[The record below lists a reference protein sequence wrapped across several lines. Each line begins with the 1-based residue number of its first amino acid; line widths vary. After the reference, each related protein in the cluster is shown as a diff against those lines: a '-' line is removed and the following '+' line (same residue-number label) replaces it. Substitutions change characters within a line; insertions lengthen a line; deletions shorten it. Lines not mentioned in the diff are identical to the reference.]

1 MKTSMNRIAGLAA
14 IMAALVVSS
23 AWGQARTE
31 AKGPVEIGPP
41 QAHQIV
47 VHKLSLF
54 DEMLGSAMVYDL
66 DKQKFLGQVTTGFIA
81 PASLSPD
88 GKTLYTADAY
98 FARGVRGE
106 RTDVITAWNMET
118 LEVRFEVEIPPKRM
132 VMLPERWGMS
142 LSNDGRFAYVYNF
155 TPASSISVVDL
166 QEQKFV
172 GEIPI
177 AGCFLAYPTGDRTFA
192 VLCGDG
198 TLQDITI
205 DDSGQAVERSRK
217 RFFDPNKVEMYTR
230 AARAGDMYYFLT
242 VDGQI
247 QPIDVSGDGIKVGER
262 WSLFTDAQREAGW
275 GVGGWQLMAIAPAL
289 DRLFVLVQPEWKR
302 WKWEFPS
309 TTVWAYD
316 LNTHEKVAEYTAPA
330 PIISLHATK
339 DDDPL
344 LVGGTVT
351 GTLEVFDLGSGE
363 HVSTMQAGN
372 FPLMLYS
379 R

>member
-1 MKTSMNRIAGLAA
+1 MKTGINRIAALALV
-14 IMAALVVSS
+14 MTALVVSS
-23 AWGQARTE
+23 AWGQAQTE
-31 AKGPVEIGPP
+31 PKGPVTIGPP

-106 RTDVITAWNMET
+106 RTDVLTAWNMET

-142 LSNDGRFAYVYNF
+142 LSDDGRFAYVYNF

-166 QEQKFV
+166 KKQEFV
-172 GEIPI
+172 GEIAT
-177 AGCFLAYPTGDRTFA
+177 AGCFLAYPTGDRSFA

-198 TLQDITI
+198 TLQDIRI
-205 DDSGQAVERSRK
+205 DDAGQVVERSRT
-217 RFFDPNKVEMYTR
+217 RFFDPNEVEMYTR
-230 AARAGDMYYFLT
+230 AARSGDSYYFLT
-242 VDGQI
+242 VDGHI
-247 QPIDVSGDGIKVGER
+247 QPIDVSGDEIKVGER
-262 WSLFTDAQREAGW
+262 WSLFTDEQRKAGW
-275 GVGGWQLMAIAPAL
+275 GVGGWQLMAIAPEL
-289 DRLFVLVQPEWKR
+289 NRLYVLVMPDWKR

-309 TTVWAYD
+309 TVVWAYD
-316 LNTHEKVAEYTAPA
+316 LDSHEKVGQFESPV

-344 LVGGTVT
+344 LVGGTVA
-351 GTLEVFDLGSGE
+351 GTLEVFDLGTGE

-379 R
+379 H